1 MFIAFIII
9 VILLGGFVLLLRQAG
24 RAAHP
29 LLQSLRSRGIRPG
42 AAELLL
48 CSRPSFVS
56 AGRLMTEREQR
67 FLRRLDRVTD
77 TRHWRL
83 LIFCFTKHSPFFQC
97 VLLRTSFVSF
107 PFL

>member
-67 FLRRLDRVTD
+67 FLRRL
-77 TRHWRL
+77 
-83 LIFCFTKHSPFFQC
+83 HSLQSYHFFH
-97 VLLRTSFVSF
+97 L
-107 PFL
+107 

>member
-24 RAAHP
+24 RAGHP

-42 AAELLL
+42 TAELLL

-56 AGRLMTEREQR
+56 AGRLMTEREQC

-77 TRHWRL
+77 TR
-83 LIFCFTKHSPFFQC
+83 
-97 VLLRTSFVSF
+97 
-107 PFL
+107 

>member
-1 MFIAFIII
+1 MYIGIII
-9 VILLGGFVLLLRQAG
+9 IAILLAGFVLLLRQAG
-24 RAAHP
+24 RARHP

-42 AAELLL
+42 ATELLL

-77 TRHWRL
+77 RGHLRKRK
-83 LIFCFTKHSPFFQC
+83 IKHAKA
-97 VLLRTSFVSF
+97 
-107 PFL
+107 